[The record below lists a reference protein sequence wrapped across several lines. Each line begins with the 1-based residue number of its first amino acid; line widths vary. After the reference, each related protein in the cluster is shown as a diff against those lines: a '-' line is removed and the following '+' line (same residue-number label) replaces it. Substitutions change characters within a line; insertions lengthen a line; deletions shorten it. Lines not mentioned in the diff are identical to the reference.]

1 MANILRFGA
10 VILISLRLVSPSICA
25 QKPGQNKEFNPEF
38 VESVFRYQIIKCAEN
53 MSVAV
58 FLLSVQGKDPSDE
71 VMKRFA
77 DDAIRIRKR
86 SMLGQSDATHEFIDK
101 ESGKFA
107 VLLSVDKL
115 KLIGEDRVEVSGSCG
130 FADGAARGY
139 KYSLVKEENGWI
151 VKRAKPTWMW

>member
-10 VILISLRLVSPSICA
+10 VILISLSLVSPSICA
-25 QKPGQNKEFNPEF
+25 QKPRQNEEFNPEI
-38 VESVFRYQIIKCAEN
+38 VESVFRYQITKCAEN

-86 SMLGQSDATHEFIDK
+86 SMLSDPTHEFIDK
-101 ESGKFA
+101 ASGKFA

-115 KLIGEDRVEVSGSCG
+115 KLIEEERAEVSGSCG
-130 FADGAARGY
+130 FANGTARGY
-139 KYSLVKEENGWI
+139 KYNLVKEENGWI
-151 VKRAKPTWMW
+151 VRRAKPTWMW

>member
-25 QKPGQNKEFNPEF
+25 QKPRQNEEFNPEI
-38 VESVFRYQIIKCAEN
+38 VEAVFRYQITKCAQN
-53 MSVAV
+53 TSVAV

-86 SMLGQSDATHEFIDK
+86 SMLGQSDPTHEFIDK

-107 VLLSVDKL
+107 ALLAVDKL
-115 KLIGEDRVEVSGSCG
+115 KLIEEDRAEVSGSCG
-130 FADGAARGY
+130 FPYGARGY
-139 KYSLVKEENGWI
+139 KYSLVREENGWI